1 MAVKKAT
8 SLTQKAKEVIEHFE
22 STDIDSNRIVAAIS
36 YLWILFLIPLFLKR
50 KSKFAQFHARQ
61 GLVLFLLEVVGT
73 FLFWIPLLGPLLF
86 LALCVAA
93 IGGFLM
99 ALSGKNAVMPI
110 IVREKNALEFGI
122 HTITDVP
129 AKS

>member
-99 ALSGKNAVMPI
+99 ALSGKAYPLPVI
-110 IVREKNALEFGI
+110 SGIAEKIDF
-122 HTITDVP
+122 
-129 AKS
+129 